1 MVVNF
6 PRPLFWKLQK
16 VYNHLNSLGIS
27 EEISSDIELSE
38 KLIKNFSFKQNLKEN
53 TKLITQLG

>member
-1 MVVNF
+1 MVVKFSTALIFGNF
-6 PRPLFWKLQK
+6 KE

-38 KLIKNFSFKQNLKEN
+38 KLIKNFSFKQNLKEKIQN
-53 TKLITQLG
+53 